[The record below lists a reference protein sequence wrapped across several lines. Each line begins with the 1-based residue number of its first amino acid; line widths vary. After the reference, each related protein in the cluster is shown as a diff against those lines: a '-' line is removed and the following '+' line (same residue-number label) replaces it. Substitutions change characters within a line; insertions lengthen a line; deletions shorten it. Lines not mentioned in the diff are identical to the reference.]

1 MFIVFLSLEHSKRG
15 KKQTNRDTVYLGCWD
30 ATSVTVKCISLQT
43 DDICQFPVRIS
54 PERSKGNTMI
64 ASVISIRGRRPS
76 ETTSST
82 QHDVRLIPHLPGHVG
97 ILTFKTKR
105 S

>member
-15 KKQTNRDTVYLGCWD
+15 KKNNNNRDTVYLGCWD

-64 ASVISIRGRRPS
+64 ASVISIRGRRV
-76 ETTSST
+76 
-82 QHDVRLIPHLPGHVG
+82 DRLKQQARLNMMYDSFLICLDM
-97 ILTFKTKR
+97 LAF
-105 S
+105 

>member
-15 KKQTNRDTVYLGCWD
+15 KKKKKKNRDTVYLGCWD

-64 ASVISIRGRRPS
+64 ASVISIRGRR
-76 ETTSST
+76 
-82 QHDVRLIPHLPGHVG
+82 DRLKQQARLNMMYDSFLICLDM
-97 ILTFKTKR
+97 LAF
-105 S
+105 

>member
-15 KKQTNRDTVYLGCWD
+15 KKNNNNRDTVYLGCWD

-64 ASVISIRGRRPS
+64 AS
-76 ETTSST
+76 
-82 QHDVRLIPHLPGHVG
+82 DVDRLKQQARLNMMYDSFLICLDM
-97 ILTFKTKR
+97 LAF
-105 S
+105 